1 MTTNNQLLKYFSF
14 GLTGVLILILITA
27 TILEKTHDTTFVIR
41 YIYSSPLFILS
52 WGVVAVTSFI
62 YLLKRKTQK
71 KTITFGLHLSFILI
85 LAGALTTYLSG
96 IQGAIHLRQDT
107 APATT
112 FITPDGDTPSF
123 PFLVSLKEFRLEY
136 YPGTSAPM
144 DFISTIII
152 NDETEGSYEGE
163 VSMNH
168 IYSYRNYRF
177 YQSKYD
183 EDHKGVTLAVS
194 YDPYGITIT
203 YIGYILLFCCM
214 ILFFFQKRSYYRN
227 LLRHPL
233 LHKVAVVCL
242 LFFCCPAYS
251 MKAAER
257 PETLPRRVAG
267 QFGDLYIYYNDR
279 ICPLQ
284 TLAKDFTIKLYGK
297 PNYKSLTVE
306 QVLTG
311 WLFYYDDWK
320 KEPIIHI
327 KSKEVQTLLG
337 IDREYA
343 CLSDFVDVNG
353 YKLEAAIQGNTGI
366 KDRSGIESA
375 NEKFNLVSMIST
387 GSLLKIY
394 PHCKEEV
401 QQVTWY
407 SLADKLP
414 QEMPEGQW
422 IFIRKSM
429 NYVAEMIAGKK
440 YEEANSLLKKMKE
453 YQRKEAE
460 AILPTDTRFNAEKIY
475 NTINYNRPLAMFC
488 ITIGLLAF
496 IFYCRRMITLERGK
510 THTIFLLN
518 IVLAVIFIYLSAIIA
533 FRGYISGHLPLSNGF
548 ETMQCMA
555 WCSVLLTFILQR
567 RFSMAIPF
575 GFLICGL
582 TLLVSMLGE
591 ANPQITQ
598 LMPVLS
604 SPLLSIHVMVIMVAY
619 SLLAFIM
626 LNGVTAILLYYFS
639 KDNEIQI
646 KRLQIISEIIL
657 YPAVFLLTVGIFVGA
672 IWANV
677 SWGRYWGWDP
687 KEVWAL
693 ITMLVY
699 AFSLHPSSLPLF
711 HKPMFFHIF
720 SVIAFLTVLITYF
733 GVNFLLG
740 GMHSYANG

>member
-1 MTTNNQLLKYFSF
+1 M
-14 GLTGVLILILITA
+14 IW
-27 TILEKTHDTTFVIR
+27 
-41 YIYSSPLFILS
+41 SSP
-52 WGVVAVTSFI
+52 
-62 YLLKRKTQK
+62 
-71 KTITFGLHLSFILI
+71 
-85 LAGALTTYLSG
+85 
-96 IQGAIHLRQDT
+96 
-107 APATT
+107 
-112 FITPDGDTPSF
+112 
-123 PFLVSLKEFRLEY
+123 SL
-136 YPGTSAPM
+136 
-144 DFISTIII
+144 
-152 NDETEGSYEGE
+152 
-163 VSMNH
+163 
-168 IYSYRNYRF
+168 
-177 YQSKYD
+177 
-183 EDHKGVTLAVS
+183 
-194 YDPYGITIT
+194 PY
-203 YIGYILLFCCM
+203 
-214 ILFFFQKRSYYRN
+214 
-227 LLRHPL
+227 
-233 LHKVAVVCL
+233 
-242 LFFCCPAYS
+242 
-251 MKAAER
+251 
-257 PETLPRRVAG
+257 
-267 QFGDLYIYYNDR
+267 
-279 ICPLQ
+279 
-284 TLAKDFTIKLYGK
+284 
-297 PNYKSLTVE
+297 YKSLTAE

-311 WLFYYDDWK
+311 WFFYYDDWK

-327 KSKEVQTLLG
+327 KSKEVQALLG

-414 QEMPEGQW
+414 QDMPEGQW

-496 IFYCRRMITLERGK
+496 ILYCRQMITLERGK

-567 RFSMAIPF
+567 RFSMVIPF

-646 KRLQIISEIIL
+646 KHLQIISEIIL

-711 HKPMFFHIF
+711 RKPMFFHIF

>member
-14 GLTGVLILILITA
+14 GLTGVLILVLITA
-27 TILEKTHDTTFVIR
+27 TILEKTHDTAFVIR
-41 YIYSSPLFILS
+41 HIYSSPLFILS
-52 WGVVAVTSFI
+52 WGVAAVTSFI

-71 KTITFGLHLSFILI
+71 QAVTLGLHLSFILI
-85 LAGALTTYLSG
+85 LTGTLTTHLSG
-96 IQGAIHLRQDT
+96 IQGAIHLRQDA
-107 APATT
+107 APVTT
-112 FITPDGDTPSF
+112 FIVPDGDTPSF
-123 PFLVSLKEFRLEY
+123 PFQVSLKEFRLEY

-152 NDETEGSYEGE
+152 NDGTEGNYEGE

-183 EDHKGVTLAVS
+183 EDCKGVTLAVS
-194 YDPYGITIT
+194 HDPYGITIT

-214 ILFFFQKRSYYRN
+214 TVFFFQKRSHYRN

-233 LHKVAVVCL
+233 LQKAAVVCL
-242 LFFCCPAYS
+242 LFFCSAHS
-251 MKAAER
+251 MKAAEH
-257 PETLPRRVAG
+257 PETLPEQVAG
-267 QFGDLYIYYNDR
+267 QFGNLYIYYNDR

-297 PNYKSLTVE
+297 PSYQSLTAE

-311 WLFYYDDWK
+311 WFFYYDDWK
-320 KEPIIHI
+320 KEPIIRI

-337 IDREYA
+337 IDGEYA
-343 CLSDFVDVNG
+343 CLSDFVDING
-353 YKLEAAIQGNTGI
+353 YKLESAMQGNTGI
-366 KDRSGIESA
+366 KDRAGIESA

-394 PHCKEEV
+394 PYGKEGTRD
-401 QQVTWY
+401 VTWF

-414 QEMPEGQW
+414 QDMPEGQW

-440 YEEANSLLKKMKE
+440 YEEANSLLEKIKE
-453 YQRKEAE
+453 YQRKEAG

-488 ITIGLLAF
+488 ITLGLLAF
-496 IFYCRRMITLERGK
+496 ILYCRQMISQESR
-510 THTIFLLN
+510 HTYMNFLLN
-518 IVLAVIFIYLSAIIA
+518 IVLAVIFIYLSSIIA

-591 ANPQITQ
+591 ANPQITL

-626 LNGVTAILLYYFS
+626 LNGVTAILIHSFS
-639 KDNEIQI
+639 KDGEVQI

-699 AFSLHPSSLPLF
+699 AFALHPSSLPLF
-711 HKPMFFHIF
+711 RKPMFFHIF